1 MHLTVG
7 VRVRSIGI
15 FLVLSGESRVE
26 IRLREGA
33 TLRDAIQKL
42 VESLPPEFGEVL
54 IDPVLGDP
62 RPNALILLNGREMG
76 VLDGVE
82 TAVTDG
88 DEIVLVPVA
97 HGG

>member
-1 MHLTVG
+1 M
-7 VRVRSIGI
+7 
-15 FLVLSGESRVE
+15 LSGESQIE
-26 IRLREGA
+26 IQLKEGA

-42 VESLPPEFGEVL
+42 ATSLPPEFGVAL

-62 RPNALILLNGREMG
+62 RPNALILLNRREIS

-82 TAVTDG
+82 TAVMAG
-88 DEIVLVPVA
+88 DELVLVPVA